1 MGLIAVFWE
10 QNLAAFHVII
20 LTLTHLQVV
29 AVGRDCLFHR
39 GTIEESPLQ
48 LHIIRQLAVHIAHE
62 FSCCH
67 IGKPLRWNRMHMIFE
82 LPLQKFLP
90 ATQIKLYI
98 LLVCFQCINA
108 SI

>member
-1 MGLIAVFWE
+1 
-10 QNLAAFHVII
+10 
-20 LTLTHLQVV
+20 
-29 AVGRDCLFHR
+29 
-39 GTIEESPLQ
+39 
-48 LHIIRQLAVHIAHE
+48 
-62 FSCCH
+62 
-67 IGKPLRWNRMHMIFE
+67 MHMIFE